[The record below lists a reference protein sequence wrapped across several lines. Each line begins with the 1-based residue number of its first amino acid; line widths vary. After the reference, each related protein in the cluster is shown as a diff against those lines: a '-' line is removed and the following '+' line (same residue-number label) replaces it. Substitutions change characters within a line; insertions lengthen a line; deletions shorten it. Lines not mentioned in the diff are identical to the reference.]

1 MYPITDWTMEGG
13 RGGGGDLKS
22 AENGKRV
29 QSKILVMEGER
40 GDNYMDLYEQ
50 S

>member
-1 MYPITDWTMEGG
+1 MG
-13 RGGGGDLKS
+13 RSGKDLKS
-22 AENGKRV
+22 AENGKRK

-40 GDNYMDLYEQ
+40 GDNYMDLVGEQ